1 MRNLSGNQIR
11 EEFLRFFEGKGH
23 RRVHSSSLV
32 PQNDPTL
39 LFTNAGMN
47 QFKDVFLGAETRAY
61 TRAASSQKCV
71 RAGGKHNDLENVG
84 FTRRHHTFFEMLGNF
99 SFGDYFKKDAIAFA
113 WELLT
118 SEEWFGI
125 DKDRLYV
132 TIFAGEGSVPRD
144 DEAEQLWIKAGVPKE
159 RIFEMSA
166 KDNFWQMGDTGPC
179 GPCSEIFFDLGLAAS
194 ETGEDKPFPQ
204 DDQRYMEIWNLVFMQ
219 FDRSSDGLLTPL
231 PKPSID
237 TGMGLE
243 RVSAVLQG
251 KLSNYESDLFT
262 PLLAKAKELTGFASE
277 LSIDE
282 LAVSDVKG
290 AASLRIIADHARAST
305 FLISDGVTPANEGR
319 GYVLRKILRRGIS
332 HGRLLGKHEPFMCE
346 MVFAVRDEMVAAYP
360 EVSEA
365 ADRVSKVVLAEE
377 KQFARVLSS
386 GLDRLDSE
394 LTEAQVEAVR
404 ETLSAYD
411 LDHES
416 LLKPSDLGAAV
427 DAVLTLLRAFKNRGA
442 SLSREEQAS
451 YFESE
456 YVGAFIERL
465 MPYLRSDIGS
475 DQARDAYARELAYVM
490 KAMWP
495 PTFPGRRAFYL
506 YETFGLPLDFMADY
520 VRDCNYS
527 MDLVGFEAAKEE
539 EQARARASW
548 KGGSQKSAAP
558 VYRELAKT
566 EFEGYSALRVD
577 GARVLALVKDGVG
590 VAELRAGDT
599 GEVVL
604 DATSFY
610 ADSGGQVGDVGWL
623 YAADHQTVV
632 AEVTGCR
639 KPVQGVFAHAVVA
652 KHTLVVGDVVD
663 TQVNG
668 EVRAAVM
675 RNHTATHLMQ
685 AALREVLGRHVKQA
699 GSLNDAKR
707 LRFDFSHF
715 AGVAEEELAEVE
727 SLVNAQVLKNVPV
740 QTMVD
745 VPIDVAVHE
754 LGAMALF
761 GEKYGDR
768 VRVVKIGEFSTE
780 LCGGTHTAATGEIGL
795 VKLVGES
802 AVASGVRR
810 VEAVT
815 GTGALGLFRRDA
827 DVARV
832 ASSFVGGG
840 DVSADGLRAR
850 VSQQEEEMK
859 KLRREL
865 EALRMKSAS
874 AATADAAGAAVEVR
888 GVKVLAQRVDAL
900 DKSQMRNLV
909 DELRGKLGSGVVVLG
924 AAADGK
930 VSLIVGV
937 SKDLTGR
944 VQAGK
949 IVGAIAAKVGG
960 KGGGRPDLA
969 EAGGSDVAGLDA
981 ALAGAAGVVEG
992 FLG

>member
-32 PQNDPTL
+32 PVNDPTL

-47 QFKDVFLGAETRAY
+47 QFKDVFLGAETREY

-99 SFGDYFKKDAIAFA
+99 SFGDYFKREAIAFA

-118 SEEWFGI
+118 SEDWFGI
-125 DKDRLYV
+125 DKAKLYV
-132 TIFAGEGSVPRD
+132 TIFEGNEAVPRD
-144 DEAEQLWIKAGVPKE
+144 DEAERLWVEVGVPRE
-159 RIFEMSA
+159 RIFEMGA

-194 ETGEDKPFPQ
+194 ETGEDKPFPE
-204 DDQRYMEIWNLVFMQ
+204 DDQRYVEIWNLVFMQ
-219 FDRSSDGLLTPL
+219 FDRSSDGVLTPL

-243 RVSAVLQG
+243 RIAAVLQG

-262 PLLAKAKELTGFASE
+262 PLLAKAKELTGFVSE

-282 LAVSDVKG
+282 LALSDAKG

-319 GYVLRKILRRGIS
+319 GYVLRKILRRGIR
-332 HGRLLGKHEPFMCE
+332 HGRLLGQDKPFMHG
-346 MVFAVRDEMVAAYP
+346 MVLAVVDEMSAAYP
-360 EVSEA
+360 ELKESAE
-365 ADRVSKVVLAEE
+365 RVAKVVLAEE
-377 KQFARVLSS
+377 LQFARTLELGSKEF
-386 GLDRLDSE
+386 DRLIASGTTISSQDLASVRKKT
-394 LTEAQVEAVR
+394 LTEQQNNDFQELLQPTGPLFQEVIRGGGNDYIVEA
-404 ETLSAYD
+404 LISASQTRNVAGKFNR
-411 LDHES
+411 LI
-416 LLKPSDLGAAV
+416 GALEDRKGIV
-427 DAVLTLLRAFKNRGA
+427 GSEAFR
-442 SLSREEQAS
+442 
-451 YFESE
+451 
-456 YVGAFIERL
+456 V
-465 MPYLRSDIGS
+465 
-475 DQARDAYARELAYVM
+475 
-490 KAMWP
+490 
-495 PTFPGRRAFYL
+495 
-506 YETFGLPLDFMADY
+506 YETFGLPLDFMVDAA
-520 VRDCNYS
+520 RDAGLNFD
-527 MDLVGFEAAKEE
+527 MAGFEAAKEE

-577 GARVLALVKDGVG
+577 GARVLALVKDGLG
-590 VAELRAGDT
+590 VAELRAGEV

-623 YAADHQTVV
+623 YAGDHQTVV
-632 AEVTGCR
+632 AEVTGCK
-639 KPVQGVFAHAVVA
+639 KPVQGVFAHSVVVKQTIA
-652 KHTLVVGDVVD
+652 VGDVVD
-663 TQVNG
+663 TQVDG
-668 EVRAAVM
+668 AVRAAVM
-675 RNHTATHLMQ
+675 RNHTGTHLVH

-727 SLVNAQVLKNVPV
+727 SIVNAEVLKNVPV
-740 QTMVD
+740 VTLVD

-768 VRVVKIGEFSTE
+768 VRVVKIGDFSTE

-795 VKLVGES
+795 LKLVGES

-815 GTGALGLFRRDA
+815 GTGSLGLFRRDA
-827 DVARV
+827 DVAKV
-832 ASSFVGGG
+832 AAGIVGGG
-840 DVSADGLRAR
+840 DVSGEALRAR
-850 VSQQEEEMK
+850 VSAQEEEMK
-859 KLRREL
+859 RLRREL
-865 EALRMKSAS
+865 ESLRMKSAS
-874 AATADAAGAAVEVR
+874 AATADAVGAAVEVR
-888 GVKVLAQRVDAL
+888 GVKVLSQRVDAL
-900 DKSQMRNLV
+900 GLAPEGRAQMRNLV

-924 AAADGK
+924 AAADGR

-937 SKDLTGR
+937 SKDLVGR

-981 ALAGAAGVVEG
+981 ALASAKDVVGEL
-992 FLG
+992 LG

>member
-11 EEFLRFFEGKGH
+11 EDFLRFFEVKGH

-32 PQNDPTL
+32 PANDPTL

-47 QFKDVFLGAETRAY
+47 QFKDVFLGAETREY
-61 TRAASSQKCV
+61 SRAASSQKCV

-118 SEEWFGI
+118 SPDWFGI
-125 DKDRLYV
+125 EKDRLYV
-132 TIFAGEGSVPRD
+132 TIFEGNETVPRD
-144 DEAEQLWIKAGVPKE
+144 DEAERLWMETGVPKE
-159 RIFEMSA
+159 RIFGMGM

-179 GPCSEIFFDLGLAAS
+179 GPCSEIFYDLGLAAS
-194 ETGEDKPFPQ
+194 ETGEDRPFPE

-219 FDRSSDGLLTPL
+219 FDRASDGVLTPL

-243 RVSAVLQG
+243 RVACVLQG

-262 PLLAKAKELTGFASE
+262 PLIAAAAKLTGFGGGAEGVAGPSATPSLRSGSAQDDSSVAGAAGMSLE
-277 LSIDE
+277 E
-282 LAVSDVKG
+282 LAVSDEKG

-305 FLISDGVTPANEGR
+305 FLIADGVVPSNEGR
-319 GYVLRKILRRGIS
+319 GYVLRKILRRGIR
-332 HGRLLGKHEPFMCE
+332 HGRLLGQEKPFMHE
-346 MVFAVRDEMVAAYP
+346 MVLAVRDEMVAAYP
-360 EVSEA
+360 ELAESAE
-365 ADRVSKVVLAEE
+365 RVAKVVLAEE
-377 KQFARVLSS
+377 EQFARVMDKGTNELEYELNAVEVSFFSS
-386 GLDRLDSE
+386 IAKEHGVAEQYRVDGYW
-394 LTEAQVEAVR
+394 VV
-404 ETLSAYD
+404 
-411 LDHES
+411 
-416 LLKPSDLGAAV
+416 PSDLVSFRGKFPELADSIIVPLFTDYSNKRKVA
-427 DAVLTLLRAFKNRGA
+427 TLKLSGDRAFH
-442 SLSREEQAS
+442 
-451 YFESE
+451 
-456 YVGAFIERL
+456 
-465 MPYLRSDIGS
+465 
-475 DQARDAYARELAYVM
+475 
-490 KAMWP
+490 
-495 PTFPGRRAFYL
+495 L
-506 YETFGLPLDFMADY
+506 YETFGLPLDFMVDAA
-520 VRDCNYS
+520 RDR
-527 MDLVGFEAAKEE
+527 GFEFDVAGFDQAKEE

-558 VYRELAKT
+558 VYRELEKT
-566 EFEGYSALRVD
+566 EFEGYTALRTD
-577 GARVLALVKDGVG
+577 GAKVLALVKDGVG
-590 VAELRAGDT
+590 VQVLRAGES

-623 YAADHQTVV
+623 YSADHNSVV
-632 AEVTGCR
+632 ADVLGCK
-639 KPVQGVFAHAVVA
+639 KPVQGVFAHQVMVKQTIAVGDTVDAVVDGA
-652 KHTLVVGDVVD
+652 
-663 TQVNG
+663 
-668 EVRAAVM
+668 VRAAVM
-675 RNHTATHLMQ
+675 RNHTGTHLLH
-685 AALREVLGRHVKQA
+685 AALRQVLGTHVKQA
-699 GSLNDAKR
+699 GSLNDRSR

-727 SLVNAQVLKNVPV
+727 SIVNAQVLANTPV
-740 QTMVD
+740 VTMVD

-761 GEKYGDR
+761 GEKYGDK

-780 LCGGTHTAATGEIGL
+780 LCGGTHTGATGEIGL
-795 VKLVGES
+795 VKLMGEG

-815 GTGALGLFRRDA
+815 GMGALGVFRRDA
-827 DVARV
+827 EVARAAGLFVGGGEVSGEALRARV
-832 ASSFVGGG
+832 AS
-840 DVSADGLRAR
+840 
-850 VSQQEEEMK
+850 QEEEMK

-865 EALRMKSAS
+865 ESMRMKSAS
-874 AATADAAGAAVEVR
+874 AATADAASSAVEVK

-924 AAADGK
+924 AAAEGK

-981 ALAGAAGVVEG
+981 ALASAKDVVGEM
-992 FLG
+992 LG

>member
-1 MRNLSGNQIR
+1 MRKLSGNEIR

-32 PQNDPTL
+32 PANDPTL

-47 QFKDVFLGAETRAY
+47 QFKDVFLGAETREY
-61 TRAASSQKCV
+61 SRAASSQKCV

-132 TIFAGEGSVPRD
+132 TIFEGSGTIGRD
-144 DEAEQLWIKAGVPKE
+144 IEAEKYWIEIGVSAD
-159 RIFEMSA
+159 RIFGMSA

-179 GPCSEIFFDLGLAAS
+179 GPCSEIFYDLGIEAS
-194 ETGEDKPFPQ
+194 ETSEDKPFPQ
-204 DDQRYMEIWNLVFMQ
+204 DDQRYVEIWNLVFMQ
-219 FDRSSDGLLTPL
+219 FDRIVDATGMSSDGYALTPL
-231 PKPSID
+231 PKASID

-243 RVSAVLQG
+243 RVACVLQG

-262 PLLAKAKELTGFASE
+262 PLLKRAAELTGFVSE

-319 GYVLRKILRRGIS
+319 GYVLRKILRRGIR
-332 HGRLLGKHEPFMCE
+332 HGRLLGQEKPFMHE
-346 MVFAVRDEMVAAYP
+346 MVLAVLDEMSAAYP
-360 EVSEA
+360 ELKESAE
-365 ADRVSKVVLAEE
+365 RVAKVVLAEE
-377 KQFARVLSS
+377 EQFARVLEAGSHKLDALIADWESQHRVTS
-386 GLDRLDSE
+386 GE
-394 LTEAQVEAVR
+394 
-404 ETLSAYD
+404 
-411 LDHES
+411 
-416 LLKPSDLGAAV
+416 
-427 DAVLTLLRAFKNRGA
+427 RG
-442 SLSREEQAS
+442 EDV
-451 YFESE
+451 YHTITM
-456 YVGAFIERL
+456 VIPGER
-465 MPYLRSDIGS
+465 
-475 DQARDAYARELAYVM
+475 
-490 KAMWP
+490 
-495 PTFPGRRAFYL
+495 FFHL
-506 YETFGLPLDFMADY
+506 YETYGLPLDFMVDAA
-520 VRDCNYS
+520 RDAGIEFD
-527 MDLVGFEAAKEE
+527 MPGFERAKEE

-558 VYRELAKT
+558 VYRELEKT

-590 VAELRAGDT
+590 VQVLQTGET

-623 YAADHQTVV
+623 YSGDHQTVV
-632 AEVTGCR
+632 ADVTGCK
-639 KPVQGVFAHAVVA
+639 KPVQGVFAHQVVVKQTIA
-652 KHTLVVGDVVD
+652 VGDTVDTVVD
-663 TQVNG
+663 G
-668 EVRAAVM
+668 AVRAAVM
-675 RNHTATHLMQ
+675 RNHTGTHLLH
-685 AALREVLGRHVKQA
+685 AALRQVLGTHVKQA
-699 GSLNDAKR
+699 GSLNDRSR

-715 AGVAEEELAEVE
+715 AGVAEEELAEIE
-727 SLVNAQVLKNVPV
+727 SIVNAQVLANTPV
-740 QTMVD
+740 VTMVD
-745 VPIDVAVHE
+745 VPIDVAVQE

-761 GEKYGDR
+761 GEKYGDK

-780 LCGGTHTAATGEIGL
+780 LCGGTHTSATGEIGL
-795 VKLVGES
+795 VKLMGEG

-815 GTGALGLFRRDA
+815 GMGALGVFRRDA
-827 DVARV
+827 DVAKAAAV
-832 ASSFVGGG
+832 FVGGG
-840 DVSADGLRAR
+840 EVSGEALRATVSA
-850 VSQQEEEMK
+850 QEEEMK

-865 EALRMKSAS
+865 EGLRMKSAS
-874 AATADAAGAAVEVR
+874 AATADAVGGAVDVR
-888 GVKVLAQRVDAL
+888 GVKVLALRVDAL

-924 AAADGK
+924 AAAEGR

-949 IVGAIAAKVGG
+949 VVGAIAAKVGG

-969 EAGGSDVAGLDA
+969 EAGGTDVAGLDA
-981 ALAGAAGVVEG
+981 ALAGAADVVGEL
-992 FLG
+992 LG

>member
-99 SFGDYFKKDAIAFA
+99 SFGGYFKRDAIAFA

-118 SEEWFGI
+118 SQDWFGI

-132 TIFAGEGSVPRD
+132 TVFAGEGTVPRD
-144 DEAEQLWIKAGVPKE
+144 DEAERLWIEAGVPKE

-219 FDRSSDGLLTPL
+219 FDRSSDGVLTLL

-262 PLLAKAKELTGFASE
+262 PLIAKAKELTGFTSE

-319 GYVLRKILRRGIS
+319 GYVLRKILRRGIR
-332 HGRLLGKHEPFMCE
+332 HGRLLGQEKPFMHE
-346 MVFAVRDEMVAAYP
+346 MVLAVRDEMSAAYP
-360 EVSEA
+360 ELMESAE
-365 ADRVSKVVLAEE
+365 RVAKVVLAEE
-377 KQFARVLSS
+377 LQFARVLEFGSKKLDQAIAEFAEAKLS
-386 GLDRLDSE
+386 NRKSILDAGYVSEAYYPHTGFDGKVAFSLYETYGLPVDFI
-394 LTEAQVEAVR
+394 
-404 ETLSAYD
+404 
-411 LDHES
+411 
-416 LLKPSDLGAAV
+416 SDA
-427 DAVLTLLRAFKNRGA
+427 
-442 SLSREEQAS
+442 
-451 YFESE
+451 
-456 YVGAFIERL
+456 
-465 MPYLRSDIGS
+465 
-475 DQARDAYARELAYVM
+475 ARDA
-490 KAMWP
+490 
-495 PTFPGRRAFYL
+495 
-506 YETFGLPLDFMADY
+506 GLWFD
-520 VRDCNYS
+520 S
-527 MDLVGFEAAKEE
+527 EGFERAKEE
-539 EQARARASW
+539 EQQRARASW

-577 GARVLALVKDGVG
+577 GARVLALVKDGLG
-590 VAELRAGDT
+590 VAELRAGET

-632 AEVTGCR
+632 AEVTGCK

-652 KHTLVVGDVVD
+652 KQTLVVGDVVD

-827 DVARV
+827 DVAKV

-840 DVSADGLRAR
+840 DVGAERLKARLAD
-850 VSQQEEEMK
+850 VDEEMK

-900 DKSQMRNLV
+900 DKAQMRNLV

-924 AAADGK
+924 AAAEGK

-937 SKDLTGR
+937 SKDLIGR

-949 IVGAIAAKVGG
+949 IVGAIATKVGG

-981 ALAGAAGVVEG
+981 ALAGAKDVVGEM
-992 FLG
+992 LG

>member
-132 TIFAGEGSVPRD
+132 TVFAGEGTVPRD
-144 DEAEQLWIKAGVPKE
+144 DEAEQLWIEAGVPKE

-219 FDRSSDGLLTPL
+219 FDRSSDGVLTPL

-262 PLLAKAKELTGFASE
+262 PLIAAAARLTGFEGGELAGQRVSE
-277 LSIDE
+277 LALSDE
-282 LAVSDVKG
+282 KG

-319 GYVLRKILRRGIS
+319 GYVLRKILRRGIR
-332 HGRLLGKHEPFMCE
+332 HGRLLGQEKPFMHE
-346 MVFAVRDEMVAAYP
+346 MVMAVRDEMAAAYP
-360 EVSEA
+360 ELVESAE
-365 ADRVSKVVLAEE
+365 RVSKVVLAEE
-377 KQFARVLSS
+377 LQFARVLAA
-386 GLDRLDSE
+386 GLTELDREID
-394 LTEAQVEAVR
+394 AVR
-404 ETLSAYD
+404 YAWTEKYQVVHD
-411 LDHES
+411 PILDTYTAMHSDAGSEAAQRELEEWQS
-416 LLKPSDLGAAV
+416 LKGD
-427 DAVLTLLRAFKNRGA
+427 RAFH
-442 SLSREEQAS
+442 
-451 YFESE
+451 
-456 YVGAFIERL
+456 
-465 MPYLRSDIGS
+465 
-475 DQARDAYARELAYVM
+475 
-490 KAMWP
+490 
-495 PTFPGRRAFYL
+495 L
-506 YETFGLPLDFMADY
+506 YETFGMPLDFMVDAA
-520 VRDCNYS
+520 RDAGLEFD
-527 MDLVGFEAAKEE
+527 MAGFEAAKEE
-539 EQARARASW
+539 EQQRARASW

-590 VAELRAGDT
+590 VAELRAGET

-632 AEVTGCR
+632 AEVTGCK
-639 KPVQGVFAHAVVA
+639 KPVQGVFAHSVIA
-652 KHTLVVGDVVD
+652 KQTLVVGDVVD

-840 DVSADGLRAR
+840 DVGADRLKAR
-850 VSQQEEEMK
+850 LADVDDEMK

-874 AATADAAGAAVEVR
+874 AATADAAGAAVEVK

-900 DKSQMRNLV
+900 DKAQMRNLV

-981 ALAGAAGVVEG
+981 ALAGAKDVVGEM
-992 FLG
+992 LG